1 MFGHRSFLMLG
12 GNSPADIKSLTE
24 GGYEVLDCNFDF
36 HQGIDRKGKATT
48 RVYSGTIQV
57 KLSQLPRND
66 MIEWALDSRKYT
78 DGVIIMLEADN
89 LPVEKFIFKNATC
102 ISFDIDYTLKGD
114 SYTCTTLVIQS
125 EKLVVGDG
133 IEFENEWVY
142 DK

>member
-1 MFGHRSFLMLG
+1 MMG
-12 GNSPADIKSLTE
+12 GDSPADIKSLIN
-24 GGYEVLDCNFDF
+24 GGYEILDCNFEF

-48 RVYSGTIQV
+48 RVYSGTLQV

-66 MIEWALDSRKYT
+66 MMEWALNSRKYS
-78 DGVIIMLEADN
+78 DGVIIMLDAEN
-89 LPVEKFIFKNATC
+89 TPVEKIIFTHATC
-102 ISFDIDYTLKGD
+102 ISFGVDYTLKGD
-114 SYTCTTLVIQS
+114 SYTCTKLVIQA